1 VAWVRPFHSEWTAS
15 TKREYKTRRLGQE
28 KLCFFSWLRREA
40 QFPLDRTTKKLMQTS
55 ELASIPGGGVQQLEM
70 RARKAYLALHQY
82 ALCAPIPAPSVG
94 ERLSSTSSALNF
106 GVSLRWPN

>member
-1 VAWVRPFHSEWTAS
+1 
-15 TKREYKTRRLGQE
+15 
-28 KLCFFSWLRREA
+28 
-40 QFPLDRTTKKLMQTS
+40 MQTL

-70 RARKAYLALHQY
+70 RARKASISLCTRY

-94 ERLSSTSSALNF
+94 ERLSSTSATRSALNF